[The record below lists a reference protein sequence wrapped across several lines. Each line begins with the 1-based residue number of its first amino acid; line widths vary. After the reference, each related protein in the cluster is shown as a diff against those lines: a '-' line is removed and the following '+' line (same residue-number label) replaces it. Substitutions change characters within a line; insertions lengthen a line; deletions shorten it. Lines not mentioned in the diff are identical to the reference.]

1 MVGARTPTAV
11 VVGLASLAVSAA
23 VWYYTGVAVLLLV
36 VPFVPLLVRWA
47 GGDGTDEPPPVRSCP
62 VCGFRSRDPSVA
74 FCPRDGTE
82 LEER

>member
-1 MVGARTPTAV
+1 MVGSRTLTAG

-47 GGDGTDEPPPVRSCP
+47 GGDETDEPQPVRSCP
-62 VCGFRSRDPSVA
+62 VCGFRSHDPSVA